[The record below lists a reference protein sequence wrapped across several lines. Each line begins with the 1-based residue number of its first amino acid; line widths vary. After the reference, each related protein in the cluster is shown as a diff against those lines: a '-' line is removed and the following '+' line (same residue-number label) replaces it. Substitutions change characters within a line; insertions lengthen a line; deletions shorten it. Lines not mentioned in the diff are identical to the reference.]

1 MRHQGLK
8 PTEAMAKPFTIS
20 VVIPLYNKEQA
31 IECTVKSVLRQSR
44 PADELIIVDDGSTD
58 ASVAKVERL
67 LKAEKPATR
76 VRILRQ
82 RNEGVSVARNRG
94 AEEARHEFIAFLD
107 GDDEWEPDCIAEF
120 ERLAAQCPEA
130 PVLTV
135 LLAKV
140 GPGGT
145 VVPERTVL
153 PDGFFGE
160 VPNPLDAYRR
170 GYGIMSSSSVAVRKD
185 AWRRSGGFMAG
196 VQNGEDICWWVK
208 LMMTERLAHS
218 GRVVSIWHDEF
229 SGAADRVGAVP
240 YHFSYFLGSSE
251 GRSYLRD
258 PALVKFLASN
268 LPVQIGG
275 RRLAGDQEVVAEL
288 RRLSKALP
296 LRLKGVS
303 LASSI
308 APKWLLRAAMSVR
321 RARMRRALPGT
332 GVSALGMHPVR
343 QSKL

>member
-1 MRHQGLK
+1 MS
-8 PTEAMAKPFTIS
+8 TPFTIS

-31 IECTVKSVLRQSR
+31 IECTLKSVLRQTR

-67 LKAEKPATR
+67 LEAERPTTP

-82 RNEGVSVARNRG
+82 QNQGVSVARNRG

-107 GDDEWEPDCIAEF
+107 GDDEWEPGCIAEF
-120 ERLAAQCPEA
+120 EMLAAKCPEA

-140 GPGGT
+140 GPGGM
-145 VVPERTVL
+145 VIPERTVL
-153 PDGFFGE
+153 PHDFFGE
-160 VPNPLDAYRR
+160 VPNPLDAYRK

-185 AWRRSGGFMAG
+185 AWRRSGGFAAG
-196 VQNGEDICWWVK
+196 VPNGEDICWWVK

-229 SGAADRVGAVP
+229 SGAAARVGAVP
-240 YHFSYFLGSSE
+240 YHFTYFLGSSE
-251 GRSYLRD
+251 GRSYLCD
-258 PALVKFLASN
+258 PALLKFLASN

-275 RRLAGDQEVVAEL
+275 RRLAGDQAVVAEL

-303 LASSI
+303 LATLI
-308 APKWLLRAAMSVR
+308 APKWLLRAAMSLR
-321 RARMRRALPGT
+321 RARMTRVLPGT
-332 GVSALGMHPVR
+332 GVSAVGLPPVSR
-343 QSKL
+343 QSKA